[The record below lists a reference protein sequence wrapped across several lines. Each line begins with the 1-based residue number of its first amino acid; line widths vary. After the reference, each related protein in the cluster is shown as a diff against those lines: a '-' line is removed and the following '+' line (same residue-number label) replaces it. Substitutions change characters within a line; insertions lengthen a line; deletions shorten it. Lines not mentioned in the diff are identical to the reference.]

1 MEKITFLTTTTL
13 LFLGV
18 NYAQS
23 TSYGIQVEYISRDP
37 AVCQSILFL
46 CEEGKMP
53 FYNDEGCGCMLSQPP
68 IDHTVPT
75 PIPEPVPVEEE
86 ICTEEYRPVCGVISV
101 QCFQYPCE
109 NVAQT
114 FPNRCYA
121 ERAGATHI
129 QEGPC

>member
-1 MEKITFLTTTTL
+1 MEKIALTITAL
-13 LFLGV
+13 FFLGL

-23 TSYGIQVEYISRDP
+23 SYGVQLEYISRDP
-37 AVCQSILFL
+37 LACETIRFT

-53 FYNDEGCGCMLSQPP
+53 FFNNEGCGCMLEHPP
-68 IDHTVPT
+68 VPHTIPD
-75 PIPEPVPVEEE
+75 PIPEPVPVEEK

-101 QCFQYPCE
+101 QCFQYPCH

-129 QEGPC
+129 QEEPC